1 MKVLKLFIDENIKIW
16 KKFSNKLLILA
27 VVLSLFGVL
36 GLTKFMQYIEEDNQI
51 SVQVESS
58 NEYLKNEI
66 NYLKEQL
73 KNEDMDAESKDS
85 IQKQLGEYELYL
97 EYDISL
103 YEDTWKNDIVRR
115 IVDLRQNEQNDEAEK
130 LIQILKENNYS
141 EYIKIQK
148 EILKTQLDNKE
159 IENKEY
165 DDEILI
171 LELKEKNEIGKNQD
185 DWKTSVIREI
195 QISQKSLR
203 NGINQ
208 NTRKVLKA
216 EEIQKLEDL
225 VKIDIYRL
233 EHNIAPTDEGSE
245 QNYRLRF
252 EMLSPMF
259 VIAVIS
265 VIIVVIAGGTIS
277 TEVSSGTI
285 KFWALTPNK
294 RWKILT
300 AKLMSILFYIII
312 ITLVMSLLSVAFANI
327 FFKGDGATY
336 LYVKNGEVKEIGNI
350 LYTVELYFA
359 KAIPVVM
366 FALFAVMFST
376 ITRNTAASVSFSMA
390 LYMGNGIVMMIINQ
404 YIKKDWIK
412 FVPFNNLDIADKIF
426 VNSTNV
432 TQMVSDVSGNFA
444 TSTSL
449 GFSIGILTVCAILM
463 FVTMY
468 DSFNKRDI
476 I

>member
-36 GLTKFMQYIEEDNQI
+36 GLTKFMQHIEEDNQI

-115 IVDLRQNEQNDEAEK
+115 IVDLRQNEQKDEAEK

-195 QISQKSLR
+195 QVSQKSLR

-216 EEIQKLEDL
+216 EERQKLEDL